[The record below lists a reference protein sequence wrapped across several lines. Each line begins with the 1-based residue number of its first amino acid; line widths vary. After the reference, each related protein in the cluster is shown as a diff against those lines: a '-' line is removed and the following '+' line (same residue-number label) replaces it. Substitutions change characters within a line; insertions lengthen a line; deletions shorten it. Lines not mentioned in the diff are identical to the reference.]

1 MSAPVAQWIEQL
13 PSKPL
18 VAGSSP
24 VGRAKFF
31 FLAGILET
39 GQPFV
44 DVSPLSYLE
53 NNGITGDIRN
63 GSVTSGGF

>member
-1 MSAPVAQWIEQL
+1 
-13 PSKPL
+13 
-18 VAGSSP
+18 
-24 VGRAKFF
+24 
-31 FLAGILET
+31 LET
-39 GQPFV
+39 GQPFA